1 MISMQSCFTSF
12 FHAPGVF
19 CRGHH
24 VMCVVLSWISSP
36 WHILTLRMGG
46 LTMCH
51 VQTPCCAWP
60 NQKHME
66 TWNAFPAWIILN
78 PAPPKD
84 WTAVTCVSV
93 IRPLQQQKVGTYR
106 CGRSGA
112 AQNMALGLAKI
123 LRSDDL
129 ELAEG
134 AEAYE
139 RVAPEPEGLGQKPR
153 GLTKECKAG
162 LRNEA
167 NPFFGVWFRKEFRH
181 VRARWVFVQSYLVWT
196 SPEFRP
202 GSTGSAG
209 DSDSKAK
216 VVALWST
223 AAYFA
228 CVLANIV
235 TMDTKTGLEGRKVSS
250 S

>member
-36 WHILTLRMGG
+36 WHFLTLRMGG

-60 NQKHME
+60 NQKQME

-93 IRPLQQQKVGTYR
+93 TRPLQQQKVGTYR

-112 AQNMALGLAKI
+112 AQNMALGLARI

-167 NPFFGVWFRKEFRH
+167 NRFLGGLISKGVQKFQSSVSFCPVASCLDKSWVSTRKHRKCRGFRFQSKGSCALIDCCILCL
-181 VRARWVFVQSYLVWT
+181 RA
-196 SPEFRP
+196 
-202 GSTGSAG
+202 
-209 DSDSKAK
+209 
-216 VVALWST
+216 
-223 AAYFA
+223 
-228 CVLANIV
+228 C
-235 TMDTKTGLEGRKVSS
+235 
-250 S
+250 